1 MLSIALLLL
10 LEGIELVSK
19 AIVILGQLVKEFLK
33 LVDLLF
39 LRCYLTFKSL
49 NILVDQFGLFTREFS
64 TYYHTIYI
72 IKSN

>member
-64 TYYHTIYI
+64 TYYHII